1 MCLLPSPFFF
11 RIVCQ
16 SKPVQ
21 VRGVIIMS
29 ITVEKLLKYGKNR
42 YRMKLLAGR
51 KGLNNLVQWV
61 HIVEDENVS
70 KFLHGNELVF
80 TAGILNNNPNWL
92 IEFARK
98 LHEVGASAFVIN
110 IGPYTKTVPD
120 ELIHYCNEVDMPLY
134 TIPWETLMVEMT
146 RDFCHKIMQNEQKE
160 ISMATTIKNIIF
172 KMGDFDTQ
180 ISYMERFGYSRDSDF
195 CFVVMTLDSNDEE
208 HFVSYMQE
216 MKIYAEKAAR
226 SIHELYISFTYTDSL
241 VLVLTDNTKY
251 DVENFVKRFMEYTRK
266 GKITWEA
273 HIGISPCK
281 TGISKQ
287 DENFEKA
294 LFAMK
299 MARRMK
305 EKVIYYDELGIYKI
319 LLAVKDK
326 NILKEFYDEILGK
339 LVTYDKEKQ
348 TELVDFLRFYLENNG
363 SQQIMSEKQYIHR
376 NTVTN
381 KLRKI
386 EKITGLNPM
395 DLDAKTKFSM
405 GFYIKDII

>member
-1 MCLLPSPFFF
+1 MCFLHTPFLIF
-11 RIVCQ
+11 RGNYDCDL
-16 SKPVQ
+16 K
-21 VRGVIIMS
+21 GVIIMS

-80 TAGILNNNPNWL
+80 TAGILNNHPEWL
-92 IEFARK
+92 LEFAQK
-98 LHEVGASAFVIN
+98 LHEVGTSAFVVN

-120 ELIHYCNEVDMPLY
+120 EVIHYCNEVDMPLY

-172 KMGDFDTQ
+172 RMGDFETQ
-180 ISYMERFGYSRDSDF
+180 ISYMERYGYSRDSDF
-195 CFVVMTLDSNDEE
+195 CFVVMTLDSNEE
-208 HFVSYMQE
+208 ENFISYLQE
-216 MKIYAEKAAR
+216 MKLYAEKAAR
-226 SIHELYISFTYTDSL
+226 SIHELYISFTYTESL
-241 VLVLTDNTKY
+241 VLVLTDNSKY
-251 DVENFVKRFMEYTRK
+251 DVENFVRRFMEYTRK

-305 EKVIYYDELGIYKI
+305 ERVVYYDELGIYKI

-326 NILKEFYDEILGK
+326 NILKEYYDEILGK
-339 LVTYDKEKQ
+339 LETYDKEKQ
-348 TELVDFLRFYLENNG
+348 SELLDFLRFYLENNG

-386 EKITGLNPM
+386 EKITGLNPL
-395 DLDAKTKFSM
+395 DLEAKVKFSM
-405 GFYIKDII
+405 GFYIKDIL